1 MYCWNLCWEY
11 SYCLRLASVAA
22 DGVIDEDIC
31 IMSHLTASLR
41 GEYIFVA
48 VVDTNH
54 NTKNVQY
61 QTYVSYSSVVIMG
74 FHIVDCGLYRI
85 SGVARE
91 FWRVKDWASDL
102 LPLEIASADTVGKI
116 TPLAATEDL
125 GTVTFMCVLLYFTRL
140 KLFSVNA
147 KIFGRQER
155 FVFCWCYII
164 WLSYFNSKSSLGKS

>member
-1 MYCWNLCWEY
+1 MPSRLSFNRLQMYCWNLCWEY

-54 NTKNVQY
+54 NTKNVHY

-85 SGVARE
+85 SGVAWE
-91 FWRVKDWASDL
+91 FWRVKYLAYDL
-102 LPLEIASADTVGKI
+102 LPLVLASSDTVGKI
-116 TPLAATEDL
+116 ARLDATEYI
-125 GTVTFMCVLLYFTRL
+125 GTVAVICVSLYLTCL
-140 KLFSVNA
+140 KIFSVDA
-147 KIFGRQER
+147 KTCVWR
-155 FVFCWCYII
+155 
-164 WLSYFNSKSSLGKS
+164 